1 MPHSSP
7 SHLLGASPLLPPT
20 QRESP
25 AALAPTAEMFKGD
38 PGGALRLSGQTP
50 VSSGAGG
57 WAGRGP
63 EKAGEVE
70 PGGEGYGKGRGK
82 GDLCS
87 LTLPEPA
94 AEAAGLSRGGD
105 GAATSLGSLPHSPGI
120 ASPRPSAP
128 LLRPRRVIA
137 SAGEQHL
144 TLDWRGGR
152 ARATARGLL
161 ASRATCASPERLETP
176 IRTKL
181 RAPGTSPGTGN
192 RCRGIGVGLG
202 RWAPGARV
210 AHGGQR
216 CGE

>member
-1 MPHSSP
+1 M
-7 SHLLGASPLLPPT
+7 A
-20 QRESP
+20 
-25 AALAPTAEMFKGD
+25 KGD
-38 PGGALRLSGQTP
+38 PGGALRLLGQTP
-50 VSSGAGG
+50 MSPGAGG

-82 GDLCS
+82 GRGKGDLRS

-105 GAATSLGSLPHSPGI
+105 GAATSLGCLPHSPGI
-120 ASPRPSAP
+120 ASPRPAAP

-137 SAGEQHL
+137 IASEQHL
-144 TLDWRGGR
+144 TLDWRGRR

-181 RAPGTSPGTGN
+181 RANPLYVP
-192 RCRGIGVGLG
+192 RD
-202 RWAPGARV
+202 
-210 AHGGQR
+210 
-216 CGE
+216 GESV

>member
-1 MPHSSP
+1 MV
-7 SHLLGASPLLPPT
+7 
-20 QRESP
+20 
-25 AALAPTAEMFKGD
+25 KGD
-38 PGGALRLSGQTP
+38 PGGALRLSGADP
-50 VSSGAGG
+50 REPRLRRLGGAG
-57 WAGRGP
+57 AG
-63 EKAGEVE
+63 KAGEVE

-82 GDLCS
+82 GDLRS

-105 GAATSLGSLPHSPGI
+105 GAATSLGFLPHSPGI
-120 ASPRPSAP
+120 ASPRPAAP
-128 LLRPRRVIA
+128 LFRPRRVIA

-152 ARATARGLL
+152 ARAKARGLL

-181 RAPGTSPGTGN
+181 RVPPSLRPAG
-192 RCRGIGVGLG
+192 RGICVGFG